1 MTMRSTVF
9 KPGSLKIERDLNPE
23 KLDFEKAQSGGC
35 AAAPAAAGGI
45 NIKREPGELVLEAG
59 HGGGLPV
66 VLGNIH
72 NSANQ
77 HPHYHSKSRKLK
89 DYNASSNKAGSRTLS
104 GVAGL
109 NKAQGVCLGLGQ
121 EENWMSLGGGSNSNK
136 QMGGDGAQAKNRNVF
151 VTGQTDNNIKTATTT
166 STGAPV
172 NTTANI
178 NNNSRELGGTEAAA
192 DRAAG
197 GAGSLEL
204 NMEGRW
210 KNAKK
215 NPNHSPTQATCLR
228 QILLLQL
235 DLIEQQQ
242 QQLQAKDKEIDELK
256 SEKETLLARM
266 ERMERRM
273 QLVKKDN
280 SKERQK
286 LFQPLELEGL
296 GAESEHSEREEPQE
310 GGAETPQLPSPKP
323 MPFGRGGHKR
333 KFGFWNSKTPV
344 KKLTAEFTKARGK
357 TPKFSLL
364 KESEA
369 GGSPFQWELR
379 SKETPE
385 KVCAAGRVQGDA
397 PTPLK
402 GSPLSPQPREEP
414 RSSGVEP
421 EELPFMSTTEMYL
434 CRWQQPPPSP
444 RRKTTSKKE
453 ESVAIPSWREHSM
466 EPLKEV
472 SPLDFIENLDDGVFL
487 KRHAKLELDEKRRK
501 RWDIQRIREQ
511 RMFQRLQ
518 QRMYK
523 KKGIQESEPEVSSF
537 YPETD
542 DVESLMITPFLP
554 VVAFGR
560 PLPKL
565 TQQNFELPWLDERSR
580 CRIEMQKKQT
590 PHRTCRK

>member
-9 KPGSLKIERDLNPE
+9 KPGGLKIVRDLNPG
-23 KLDFEKAQSGGC
+23 KPAFEKAQSGGC
-35 AAAPAAAGGI
+35 AAASAASAGI
-45 NIKREPGELVLEAG
+45 NIKREPGEPVLEPG
-59 HGGGLPV
+59 HDGGLPA

-77 HPHYHSKSRKLK
+77 HQHHHSKNRKLK
-89 DYNASSNKAGSRTLS
+89 ENNANKNKTGSRNL
-104 GVAGL
+104 GGAAGP

-121 EENWMSLGGGSNSNK
+121 GKTWLSLEGIHN
-136 QMGGDGAQAKNRNVF
+136 NVF
-151 VTGQTDNNIKTATTT
+151 ITGQTANNIKTI
-166 STGAPV
+166 TGTPV
-172 NTTANI
+172 NTTTTANAKKS
-178 NNNSRELGGTEAAA
+178 SREPGGTEAAA
-192 DRAAG
+192 AAG

-204 NMEGRW
+204 NMESKW
-210 KNAKK
+210 KNVKK
-215 NPNHSPTQATCLR
+215 SPTQATCLR

-242 QQLQAKDKEIDELK
+242 QQLQTKDKEIDELK

-296 GAESEHSEREEPQE
+296 WAESEHSEGEEPQE
-310 GGAETPQLPSPKP
+310 GGGRPAAPLPKP
-323 MPFGRGGHKR
+323 MPFGRGEGAQA
-333 KFGFWNSKTPV
+333 FGFWNTKTPV
-344 KKLTAEFTKARGK
+344 KKLTSEFTKARSK
-357 TPKFSLL
+357 TPKFSPL
-364 KESEA
+364 KESEP
-369 GGSPFQWELR
+369 GGAPFQWELR

-385 KVCAAGRVQGDA
+385 KVSAAARVQGDS

-402 GSPLSPQPREEP
+402 ESPPSLQPREEP
-414 RSSGVEP
+414 HSTGVEP

-444 RRKTTSKKE
+444 RRETTSNKE

-466 EPLKEV
+466 EPLKDV
-472 SPLDFIENLDDGVFL
+472 TPPDFIENLDDGVFL
-487 KRHAKLELDEKRRK
+487 KRHAKLEQDEKRRK

-518 QRMYK
+518 QRMFK

-537 YPETD
+537 FPETD